1 MHTHN
6 LWGCF
11 DLPHFLWKSMSSHKK
26 SLSSRFSVFF
36 TLTYHNSENRR
47 SRCPHAFNSYLLH
60 VDLPHFLKT
69 EEVDVFTPAYLLHVD
84 LPHFLKTEEVDVFT
98 PPDLLHV
105 AGHHLS
111 PLLIAVHQRG
121 QSRVEGRQLVC
132 RLRTTAVTTAQR
144 QQAPEQ
150 REQ

>member
-1 MHTHN
+1 MEVDVPTV
-6 LWGCF
+6 
-11 DLPHFLWKSMSSHKK
+11 D
-26 SLSSRFSVFF
+26 V
-36 TLTYHNSENRR
+36 LT
-47 SRCPHAFNSYLLH
+47 PPYLLH

-69 EEVDVFTPAYLLHVD
+69 EEVDVLISPY
-84 LPHFLKTEEVDVFT
+84 
-98 PPDLLHV
+98 LLHV
-105 AGHHLS
+105 AGQHAA

-121 QSRVEGRQLVC
+121 QSCVEGRQLVC